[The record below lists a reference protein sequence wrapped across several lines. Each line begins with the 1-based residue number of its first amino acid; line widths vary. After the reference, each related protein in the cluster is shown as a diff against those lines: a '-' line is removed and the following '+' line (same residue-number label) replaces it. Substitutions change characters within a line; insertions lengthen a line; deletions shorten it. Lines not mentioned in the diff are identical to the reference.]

1 MYFEDV
7 NIFQIEDHVSN
18 LKNMYAHRDTEN
30 KKPKEYLRDHIECT
44 IEYFHFICREKNL
57 DNIFINLEKSLLK
70 EKDNVLVQ
78 LWKEMLI
85 NTVYM
90 HDVGK
95 INPAFQYDIMLN
107 DFYKDNESR
116 DSKHSLLSSYI
127 YVSYFDKKIKNL
139 DIEKLDKSFL
149 RYFMYLN
156 AYIISKHHGYLSDFE
171 DFGTYLADETEDYF
185 KEDDF
190 PDLNM
195 NTLKNSTIVNFFYGD
210 SFKIIKEYVKNK
222 DSDFNIYIYSKILF
236 SILTASDYYATAE
249 YMDGH
254 KVVDMGII
262 TKELKEKFC
271 SEFNNYEITKN
282 IRNYEKNPVID
293 GNYTSIN
300 ELRSEITLESEKNY
314 LKNKDKNIYYLEAPT
329 GAGKTITSINLANL
343 ILKSEKA
350 INELFYVFPFNTLV
364 EQTEKGLK
372 DIFKRSDITQ
382 NISVINSLTPI
393 KTVDKNEDYKDFRS
407 KENNR
412 KIDYKKS
419 LLNRIFL
426 NYPFIITTHVNLFNY
441 LFGTSREEG
450 FPLIHICN
458 SVIILDEI
466 QSYKNG
472 IWKEIINFL
481 SAYAEILNV
490 KVIIMSATLP
500 RLNKLVEREDNN
512 FVYLIKDRKHYFENP
527 LFKNRVEFEMMDLGE
542 DPESEGFEL
551 LLKDILKESKN
562 NNKIL
567 IEFIF
572 KKHADKFFDYMNEN
586 FISDSGHEIKIITS
600 DDNKIDREKIIK
612 LAKGKKNKVIIIS
625 TQVIEAGV
633 DIDMDLGYKN
643 ISILD
648 AEEQFM
654 GRINRSC
661 LNSGRVKFFQIDN
674 CRLLYK
680 DDVRK
685 EKELTLINTEI
696 QEILRNKDFEGY
708 YDRVI
713 DKIDKKKRE
722 INDKGY
728 LSFIKQLYN
737 LNFEKIKDYMKLID
751 DEINQNKYTIFLSR
765 KIEVKDEKDGNVDML
780 DGRILWKDYKK
791 LLVDS
796 EMDYS
801 ERRVKLSEKNAQL
814 SYFIYK
820 VKKLPSQ
827 YNEILGDIYYIEDG
841 EKYVLNGRFNQEIF
855 MGETPDE
862 ANLIL

>member
-1 MYFEDV
+1 MYFEHVDV
-7 NIFQIEDHVSN
+7 FKIEDHVSN
-18 LKNMYAHRDTEN
+18 LENMYAHRDTEN
-30 KKPKEYLRDHIECT
+30 KNPKEHLKCHIERT
-44 IEYFHFICREKNL
+44 IEYFYFICREKNL

-70 EKDNVLVQ
+70 GKDIVLVK

-127 YVSYFDKKIKNL
+127 YVSYFNKKIKNL

-171 DFGTYLADETEDYF
+171 GFGTYLSDETEDYF

-195 NTLKNSTIVNFFYGD
+195 DTLKSSIIANFFYPD
-210 SFKIIKEYVKNK
+210 KIKDIKEYVENE
-222 DSDFNIYIYSKILF
+222 DNNFSIYIYTKILF

-254 KVVDMGII
+254 KVVDMGTI
-262 TKELKEKFC
+262 TKELKERFC
-271 SEFNNYEITKN
+271 SEFNNYEITKS

-343 ILKSEKA
+343 ILKSEEN
-350 INELFYVFPFNTLV
+350 INKLFYVFPFNTLV

-372 DIFKRSDITQ
+372 DIFKSDITQ

-393 KTVDKNEDYKDFRS
+393 KTVDENEDYKDFRS

-458 SVIILDEI
+458 SIVIIDEI

-481 SAYAEILNV
+481 NAYAEILNI

-500 RLNKLVEREDNN
+500 RLNKLVEGEDNN
-512 FVYLIKDRKHYFENP
+512 FVYLIEDRKHYFGNP
-527 LFKNRVEFEMMDLGE
+527 LFKNRVQFEMLNLGE

-551 LLKDILKESKN
+551 LLKDILMESKS

-586 FISDSGHEIKIITS
+586 FISDSGYEIKVITS

-612 LAKGKKNKVIIIS
+612 LAKGKKNRVIIIS

-685 EKELTLINTEI
+685 EKELTLINPEI
-696 QEILRNKDFEGY
+696 HGILRNKDFEGY

-713 DKIDKKKRE
+713 NKIEKKKTE

-751 DEINQNKYTIFLSR
+751 DEMNQNKYTIFLSR
-765 KIEVKDEKDGNVDML
+765 KIEIKDEKSGNTDIL
-780 DGRILWKDYKK
+780 DGSILWKDYKK
-791 LLVDS
+791 LLMDS
-796 EMDYS
+796 KMDYS

-841 EKYVLNGRFNQEIF
+841 EKYVVNGRFNQEIF
-855 MGETPDE
+855 MGETSDE

>member
-7 NIFQIEDHVSN
+7 DIFKIEDHVSN
-18 LKNMYAHRDTEN
+18 LENMYAHRDTEN
-30 KKPKEYLRDHIECT
+30 KKPKEYLRDHIERT
-44 IEYFHFICREKNL
+44 IEYFCFICREKNL

-70 EKDNVLVQ
+70 EKNIVLVK

-90 HDVGK
+90 HDLGK

-127 YVSYFDKKIKNL
+127 YVSYFNKKIKNL

-171 DFGTYLADETEDYF
+171 RFGRYLADETEDYF

-195 NTLKNSTIVNFFYGD
+195 DTLKSSIIANFFYPD
-210 SFKIIKEYVKNK
+210 KIKDIKEYVETEDNNF
-222 DSDFNIYIYSKILF
+222 SIYIYSKILF
-236 SILTASDYYATAE
+236 SMLTASDYYATSE
-249 YMDGH
+249 YMDGQ

-262 TKELKEKFC
+262 SKELREKFC
-271 SEFNNYEITKN
+271 SQFNNYEITKS
-282 IRNYEKNPVID
+282 IRNYEKDPVID

-343 ILKSEKA
+343 ILKSEET
-350 INELFYVFPFNTLV
+350 INKLFYVFPFNTLV

-372 DIFKRSDITQ
+372 DIFKSDITQ

-393 KTVDKNEDYKDFRS
+393 KTVDENEDYKDFRS

-481 SAYAEILNV
+481 NAYAEILNI

-500 RLNKLVEREDNN
+500 RLNKLVEGEDNN
-512 FVYLIKDRKHYFENP
+512 FVYLIEDRKHYFENP
-527 LFKNRVEFEMMDLGE
+527 LFKNRVKFEMLDLGE
-542 DPESEGFEL
+542 DPKNEGFEL

-586 FISDSGHEIKIITS
+586 FISDRGHEIKIITS
-600 DDNKIDREKIIK
+600 DDNKIDREKIIS
-612 LAKGKKNKVIIIS
+612 LAKGKKSRAIIIS

-685 EKELTLINTEI
+685 EKELTLINLEI
-696 QEILRNKDFEGY
+696 QEILKNKDFEGY

-713 DKIDKKKRE
+713 DKIEKKKRE

-728 LSFIKQLYN
+728 LSFIKQMYN

-751 DEINQNKYTIFLSR
+751 DEMQNKYTIFLSR
-765 KIEVKDEKDGNVDML
+765 KIEIKDEKSGNIDRL
-780 DGRILWKDYKK
+780 DGSILWKDYKK
-791 LLVDS
+791 LLMDS

-841 EKYVLNGRFNQEIF
+841 EKYVVNGRFNQEIF
-855 MGETPDE
+855 IGETPDE